1 MQIESKALSIS
12 SIGSFY
18 NVDGK
23 QLERQYKEFISGF
36 SKWDQFLHADEY
48 VVFKENMGNNL
59 SIDETSLSNGELY
72 TILTNKNGKGKKGSL
87 VAMIKGTKSDFII
100 RHLNLLPRSK
110 RLKVKEITLDLSP
123 TMMLIAKKSFPNAT
137 IVSDRFH
144 VQKLMGE
151 AISDLRISHR
161 WAAIDEE
168 NSELK
173 LASECG
179 YKYISCVFQN
189 GDTKRQLLAR
199 SRHIILKNRSKWTDS
214 QRKRAELLF
223 EEYPDIEQAYEIS
236 MELTD
241 IYNKTTDK
249 AIALTKLAH
258 WYNKVEALGLKYFN
272 SVINTMQNNYATI
285 SNYFENRS
293 TNASAESFNAKVK
306 AFRSQFR
313 GVRDIPFFIFRLS
326 KIFA

>member
-1 MQIESKALSIS
+1 
-12 SIGSFY
+12 
-18 NVDGK
+18 
-23 QLERQYKEFISGF
+23 
-36 SKWDQFLHADEY
+36 
-48 VVFKENMGNNL
+48 
-59 SIDETSLSNGELY
+59 
-72 TILTNKNGKGKKGSL
+72 
-87 VAMIKGTKSDFII
+87 MIRGTKSEEVI
-100 RHLNLLPRSK
+100 RHLKLLPRNK

-123 TMMLIAKKSFPNAT
+123 TMSLIAKAVFANAI

-144 VQKLMGE
+144 VQKLMTE

-168 NSELK
+168 NKELELSK
-173 LASECG
+173 EIG
-179 YKYISCVFQN
+179 YKYKPHVFYN
-189 GDTKRQLLAR
+189 GDTRRQLLAR
-199 SRHIILKNRSKWTDS
+199 SRHVILKNRSKWNDS
-214 QRKRAELLF
+214 QRKRAEILF

-241 IYNKTTDK
+241 IYNKTTNK

-258 WYNKVEALGLKYFN
+258 WYNKVETLALKYFN
-272 SVINTMQNNYATI
+272 SVVNTMQNNYSTI
-285 SNYFENRS
+285 INYFENRA